1 MLPNKYGDS
10 PLRYGRD
17 TPGQQALRK
26 GRFSEAGRAYFLTF
40 AVDRRQQLLIGA
52 LAQCFVEHL
61 LKWQREMRFAL
72 LAFVVMP
79 DHIHLLGILTGQ
91 RQLSEVVRILKGRT
105 GRTLNSLLGQSGSFW
120 QSAFYDHAVR
130 REENLEAITR
140 YIQENPVR
148 QGLVVDPSE
157 YPYSSANTVYAEQML
172 GWQWLVKGDAIW

>member
-1 MLPNKYGDS
+1 
-10 PLRYGRD
+10 
-17 TPGQQALRK
+17 
-26 GRFSEAGRAYFLTF
+26 
-40 AVDRRQQLLIGA
+40 
-52 LAQCFVEHL
+52 
-61 LKWQREMRFAL
+61 
-72 LAFVVMP
+72 MP

>member
-1 MLPNKYGDS
+1 MEILLSAMVETHRGNRRSAKDAFLRLAGLTFS
-10 PLRYGRD
+10 PL
-17 TPGQQALRK
+17 PWIA
-26 GRFSEAGRAYFLTF
+26 ANM
-40 AVDRRQQLLIGA
+40 LIGA

-61 LKWQREMRFAL
+61 LKWQREMKFAL

>member
-1 MLPNKYGDS
+1 MMLPNKHW
-10 PLRYGRD
+10 YGRH
-17 TPGQQALRK
+17 TPGHRALRK

-40 AVDRRQQLLIGA
+40 AVDRRQQLLVGS

-61 LKWQREMRFAL
+61 LEWQREMRFAL

-91 RQLSEVVRILKGRT
+91 SQLSEVVRLLKGRT
-105 GRTLNSLLGQSGSFW
+105 GRTLNGLLGQSGSFW
-120 QSAFYDHAVR
+120 QSSFYDHAVR
-130 REENLEAITR
+130 REENLETIAS

-148 QGLVVDPSE
+148 RGLVVDPSE
-157 YPYSSANTVYAEQML
+157 YPYSSANAVYGEQML